1 MLQFPGQRT
10 SLLDTRP
17 EGTSLVG
24 RLGDSQIQILIIVGI
39 MGRCL
44 MRKTNRL
51 KSMAPDLSS
60 DDDDGFL
67 HEVLAEGQLV
77 VILVERAVGSALAL
91 D

>member
-1 MLQFPGQRT
+1 
-10 SLLDTRP
+10 
-17 EGTSLVG
+17 
-24 RLGDSQIQILIIVGI
+24 
-39 MGRCL
+39 
-44 MRKTNRL
+44 
-51 KSMAPDLSS
+51 MAPDLSS